1 MWISRYFVL
10 FIIFSVCGWVYE
22 TIYCSVKDGYWQNR
36 GFLFGPLCPIYGF
49 GAASVTA
56 IAEAISKSVASQI
69 TWWEIFLI
77 GVIGSIF
84 LEYGTSWVLEK
95 IFHAVWWD
103 YSDMPL
109 NLHGRICAPASFLF
123 GVMAVVIYYVVFPW
137 TLWVKAVIPPIV
149 MEAMGLVLMGLFAMD
164 ATLTV
169 SALSDF
175 ANAVRSMSEN
185 ANQNMESLTKAIQEK
200 AQQAGEFIGEIKT
213 VLATDH
219 AKRLAGNMAHLHKSA
234 INRVS
239 GFRYPKPT
247 IPYVDRLKEEI
258 GKRRLRIGIFS
269 PGKPQDKDDGSKG
282 KRQ

>member
-123 GVMAVVIYYVVFPW
+123 GVMAVVIYYFVFPW

-247 IPYVDRLKEEI
+247 IPYVDRLKAEI

-269 PGKPQDKDDGSKG
+269 PGKLQDKDDGSKG